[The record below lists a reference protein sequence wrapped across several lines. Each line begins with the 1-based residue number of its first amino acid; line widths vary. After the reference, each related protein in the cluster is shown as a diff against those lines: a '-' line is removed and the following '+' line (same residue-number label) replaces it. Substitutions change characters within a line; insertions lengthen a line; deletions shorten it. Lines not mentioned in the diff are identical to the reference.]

1 MTIPTTFPLTSSD
14 YILSFQ
20 TVPGSEVLALWLES
34 RKQEMVCL
42 GHYTIATQLTL
53 RPMATTIL
61 SDMALLEVLALA
73 RGYALYRR
81 KQFAGK
87 STLAKAN
94 LQRA

>member
-1 MTIPTTFPLTSSD
+1 MTISTTFPLTSSH

-20 TVPGSEVLALWLES
+20 TVPGSDVLALWLES
-34 RKQEMVCL
+34 QKQEKVCL

-53 RPMATTIL
+53 QPTATTIL

-73 RGYALYRR
+73 RGYALYRQ
-81 KQFAGK
+81 KQFAEK
-87 STLAKAN
+87 STLSKVN